1 MMGKKSETY
10 IVYVDDDPDD
20 RELMAD
26 VFAAISDYHFIT
38 FADGSTFLNYL
49 DEIPQPVLPCLII
62 LDINMPEL
70 KGTDILVHLK
80 SSDSYKE
87 IPVVMFSTAA
97 NPDDK
102 AFCKQYNTDIV
113 PKPVKFEDVVEIA
126 RTLMAYCRK

>member
-1 MMGKKSETY
+1 MGKKSETY

-38 FADGSTFLNYL
+38 FEDGTTFLNYL
-49 DEIPQPVLPCLII
+49 QELPEQLLPCLVI

-70 KGTDILVHLK
+70 KGTDVLVNLK
-80 SSDSYKE
+80 TSDQFKE

-97 NPDDK
+97 NPHDK
-102 AFCKQYNTDIV
+102 AFCKQYNTEIV
-113 PKPVKFEDVVEIA
+113 PKPVKFEDVVDIA
-126 RTLMAYCRK
+126 RTLMAFCRK

>member
-1 MMGKKSETY
+1 MGRKSETY

-38 FADGSTFLNYL
+38 FEGGTAFLNYL
-49 DEIPQPVLPCLII
+49 DELSQSLLPCLVI

-70 KGTDILVHLK
+70 KGTDILVNMK
-80 SSDSYKE
+80 SSEPYKD

-97 NPDDK
+97 NPQDK
-102 AFCKQYNTDIV
+102 SFCKQYNTDVV
-113 PKPVKFEDVVEIA
+113 PKPTKFEDVVDIA

>member
-1 MMGKKSETY
+1 MGKKSDTH

-20 RELMAD
+20 RELMSD

-38 FADGSTFLNYL
+38 FEDGGSFLEYL
-49 DEIPQPVLPCLII
+49 QELSQPTLPCLVI

-70 KGTDILVHLK
+70 KGTDILVNLK
-80 SSDSYKE
+80 TSEDYKE

-97 NPDDK
+97 NPQDK
-102 AFCKQYNTDIV
+102 IFCKQYNTDIV
-113 PKPVKFEDVVEIA
+113 PKPMKFEDVVEIA